1 MKKKIKKI
9 KDTKEIKVEIIIA
22 RYNEDL
28 SWLKK
33 IPKSIKITVYNKGLD
48 DITQIKDLKYD
59 IIKLPNVGRESHTY
73 LYHIIHNYNNLAHK
87 TIFCQ
92 GDSIFHSPGFLDLLK
107 NVNLFEPVQ
116 SLSAF
121 YWPEGE
127 KPLYFYDP
135 PKPVLDETKN
145 LWIKKSPIHVEY
157 MDNNFITKYPYFYY
171 EEYYIKLVELVKK
184 IYNVDN
190 VFKFFV
196 ERFRLKNVDLDDLF
210 PVCYA
215 GLFCVNKEVI
225 LENSIDFYNNILSM
239 LLYDFRLDRRYNT
252 SSKVIDF
259 GLFLEKLWLLIF
271 NYKKY
276 NKNYINLKIK
286 NYPIYTH
293 NLTIKY
299 DKFKS
304 LVYFKLFNI
313 VSQLF
318 INIIIDNFLYNINIT
333 KELIYFK
340 YAKKIKFFKNN
351 IFDKE
356 FQNIFKFMTNI
367 EIKIELYNNI
377 LNILINNFNVLNYKF
392 KYNVN
397 KINNVK
403 ILSMTDGNKIIDLL
417 NPKIENKEELN
428 HNDIFMCMLSD
439 ISPYWRE

>member
-1 MKKKIKKI
+1 
-9 KDTKEIKVEIIIA
+9 
-22 RYNEDL
+22 
-28 SWLKK
+28 
-33 IPKSIKITVYNKGLD
+33 
-48 DITQIKDLKYD
+48 
-59 IIKLPNVGRESHTY
+59 
-73 LYHIIHNYNNLAHK
+73 
-87 TIFCQ
+87 
-92 GDSIFHSPGFLDLLK
+92 
-107 NVNLFEPVQ
+107 
-116 SLSAF
+116 
-121 YWPEGE
+121 
-127 KPLYFYDP
+127 
-135 PKPVLDETKN
+135 
-145 LWIKKSPIHVEY
+145 
-157 MDNNFITKYPYFYY
+157 
-171 EEYYIKLVELVKK
+171 
-184 IYNVDN
+184 
-190 VFKFFV
+190 
-196 ERFRLKNVDLDDLF
+196 
-210 PVCYA
+210 
-215 GLFCVNKEVI
+215 
-225 LENSIDFYNNILSM
+225 M
-239 LLYDFRLDRRYNT
+239 LLYDFRLDRRNDI
-252 SSKVIDF
+252 SLKAIDF
-259 GLFLEKLWLLIF
+259 GLFLEKLWLVIF

-286 NYPIYTH
+286 DYSIYTY
-293 NLTIKY
+293 NLIIKH

-417 NPKIENKEELN
+417 NPKIENKKELN